1 MVDFYTNSTHNHII
15 MMALLSHTMQTKQYG
30 RKEKY
35 NPIICKISLL
45 YGTYKLNIIKVNI
58 FVMDNELIM
67 SRVFFTLHINNT

>member
-1 MVDFYTNSTHNHII
+1 
-15 MMALLSHTMQTKQYG
+15 MALWSYIPCKQTKQYG